1 MKTGLLLKLG
11 SLALVGT
18 LLHPAGAQAGTALE
32 LEFDRAF
39 TSPVTIKKAQPKQTA
54 KPVAAPAKAR
64 IAAPI
69 TAAQPKAKAKALVSP
84 TKPAAVA
91 ASKSKALVQSARKPE
106 VRANPPTV
114 RRFVPYSQPRTFA
127 SNFEAQLYSAAD
139 GANGRIGVAVIDL
152 GTGRTVS
159 VLGDTPFPMASTS
172 KVAVAATY
180 LDGVDKGKWSLDD
193 KFPLMVPVRSAR
205 FSGSKAPVRAGEMMT
220 ARRLIELALIYSSNP
235 ATDALLA
242 AVGGPQAVNR
252 WIKTTGVDGM
262 RIDRDIATLV
272 RDDGEFDPARTV
284 DLRDSATPVA
294 MAQLLSGLFQGKWLS
309 QQSRAV
315 LLGTM
320 ERCQT
325 GKRRMRALLPSD
337 ARIAH
342 KTGTLNNTASDV
354 GIIQAP
360 DGHAYAV
367 AIYVTGQG
375 GKPNRDARIASIAK
389 TIYQMNENHAGG
401 SVQLSASR

>member
-1 MKTGLLLKLG
+1 MKTGLLFRLG
-11 SLALVGT
+11 SLALAGA
-18 LLHPAGAQAGTALE
+18 LLHPAGAHASTNLE

-39 TSPVTIKKAQPKQTA
+39 STPAKVKKVQPKISA
-54 KPVAAPAKAR
+54 KPAVA
-64 IAAPI
+64 
-69 TAAQPKAKAKALVSP
+69 VSP
-84 TKPAAVA
+84 KDKPQ
-91 ASKSKALVQSARKPE
+91 ALVQPVKKVEAR
-106 VRANPPTV
+106 NQSTV
-114 RRFVPYSQPRTFA
+114 RRFVPESQPRTFA
-127 SNFEAQLYSAAD
+127 SNFEAQLYNAAD
-139 GANGRIGVAVIDL
+139 GSNGRIGVAVIDL
-152 GTGRTVS
+152 KTGRTS
-159 VLGDTPFPMASTS
+159 AVLGDTPFPMASTS

-180 LDGVDKGKWSLDD
+180 LDGVEKGKWSLDD
-193 KFPLMVPVRSAR
+193 KFPLMIPVKSAR

-252 WIKTTGVDGM
+252 WIKTTGIEGM

-294 MAQLLSGLFQGKWLS
+294 MAQLLSGLFQGKWLN
-309 QQSRAV
+309 QQSRTF

-375 GKPNRDARIASIAK
+375 GKPNRDARIASIAR
-389 TIYQMNENHAGG
+389 TIYQANESHAGG
-401 SVQLSASR
+401 SAQLSASR